1 MEQPAEKRSDRKRR
15 LILEAASTV
24 FLDRGY
30 NGTTMDEVATLAGVS
45 KPTLYRHFTDKER
58 LYAAIIQLT
67 ADDVDKVIQLV
78 AGSLAD
84 ASHPREALQGLARK
98 LVTALM
104 QPELLRLRRLVIAN
118 AERFPEVARAWFAQG
133 FERVLA
139 TLAASFERYAQRGLL
154 KVDDPL
160 LAANHFTGLLLWI
173 PLNRAMFTGDHA
185 SDPAELE
192 RYANAAVDAFLSGYA
207 SR

>member
-118 AERFPEVARAWFAQG
+118 AERFPDVARAWFAQG

>member
-58 LYAAIIQLT
+58 LYAAIIQVT

-78 AGSLAD
+78 AGSMAG
-84 ASHPREALQGLARK
+84 ASHPREALQRLARK

-118 AERFPEVARAWFAQG
+118 AERFPDVARAWFAQG

-154 KVDDPL
+154 KIDDPL
-160 LAANHFTGLLLWI
+160 LAANHFAGLLLWI